1 MAGARGLRGQLNR
14 RASALLAPPLIMFL
28 RIDQLA
34 SHVAAHAGVSTP
46 LADYALRAVL
56 AGIGGYL
63 SPAFR
68 QLVADELPPALATA
82 LGSALADKRPIE
94 ERVQLSGLSPMQ
106 RHELV
111 ASACKVLAEELSTEA
126 LRALRSSLPASI
138 ASMFVPSAPDVH
150 HDSARGRQSSSV
162 AEPNPHG
169 DFKLSSSRGG
179 ISEPN

>member
-1 MAGARGLRGQLNR
+1 
-14 RASALLAPPLIMFL
+14 MFL

-63 SPAFR
+63 SPPFR
-68 QLVADELPPALATA
+68 QLVADELPPALAAA
-82 LGSALADKRPIE
+82 LNSALTDKRPIE
-94 ERVQLSGLSPMQ
+94 QRVQLNGLSPVQ
-106 RHELV
+106 RYELI
-111 ASACKVLAEELSTEA
+111 ASVCKVLAEELSDDA
-126 LRALRSSLPASI
+126 LRALRSSLPAGT
-138 ASMFVPSAPDVH
+138 AKLFVPASAEVH
-150 HDSARGRQSSSV
+150 HDSSLHRQSSSV

-169 DFKLSSSRGG
+169 DFKLSSTRGR